1 MNIPIIDLGKLYK
14 EIKPEIDAAVS
25 KVIADA
31 KFILGPE
38 VSEIEKKIAG
48 YCGSKYA
55 VGCASGTDAILLS
68 LMSLGV
74 EPGDEIITTP
84 FTFFATA
91 GSISR
96 AGAIPVFV
104 DIEPGTFNLNPELVE
119 TKITKRT
126 KGILPVHLFGQIVD
140 MDPLI
145 NLKKRYNLFI
155 VEDACQ
161 AIGAKYKNKIAGS
174 IGDAGCFSF
183 FPTKN
188 LGGFGDGGMLVTD
201 DSDVYEKAKSLRVH
215 GSRDRYYHDYIGI
228 NSRLDTIQ
236 AAILLAEIKYLD
248 KWTEKRRKNASLYN
262 SLFRGI
268 NSVQLPVEKKY
279 LYHVYNQ
286 YTLRVKNRAGLINA
300 LEKEEIGY
308 GIYYPLPL
316 HMQDCYKHLGYKKGD
331 FPESEKASEEVISIP
346 VHPFLSKEL
355 INKIADTVRNFYG
368 V

>member
-1 MNIPIIDLGKLYK
+1 MNIPIIDLGKLYN
-14 EIKPEIDAAVS
+14 EIKPEIDSAVS
-25 KVIADA
+25 KVIADT

-38 VSEIEKKIAG
+38 VCEIEKKIAE
-48 YCGSKYA
+48 YCRSEYA

-68 LMSLGV
+68 LMSLGI

-96 AGAIPVFV
+96 LGAIPVFV
-104 DIEPGTFNLNPELVE
+104 DIDPGTFNLNPELVE
-119 TKITKRT
+119 MKVTNRT
-126 KGILPVHLFGQIVD
+126 KGILPVHLFGQMVD
-140 MDPLI
+140 MDPLMD
-145 NLKKRYNLFI
+145 LKKRYNLFI

-161 AIGAKYKNKIAGS
+161 SIGAKYKNKIAGS
-174 IGDAGCFSF
+174 VGDTGCFSF

-188 LGGFGDGGMLVTD
+188 LGGFGDGGMLVTN

-215 GSRDRYYHDYIGI
+215 GAKDRYFHDYIGI

-268 NSVQLPVEKKY
+268 KNVQIPVDKKY
-279 LYHVYNQ
+279 FYHVYNQ
-286 YTLRVKNRAGLINA
+286 YTLRVENRPGLVKA
-300 LEKEEIGY
+300 LEKEGIGY

-316 HMQDCYKHLGYKKGD
+316 HMQNCYKGLGYRKGD
-331 FPESEKASEEVISIP
+331 FPESEKASEEVLSIP
-346 VHPFLSKEL
+346 VHPFLTKDL

-368 V
+368 A